1 MKLNFT
7 TPLLEVTG
15 EPQIEGLKLNTLLAG
30 YLVSSNSK
38 TDAIK
43 FYEWGKKLHK
53 GEELDLDKQD
63 QKLLNDFISNH
74 DGIITLVRAQ
84 LLEVFDKK
92 EN

>member
-7 TPLLEVTG
+7 TALLEITG
-15 EPQIEGLKLNTLLAG
+15 EPQNEGLKLNTILAG
-30 YLVSSNSK
+30 YLANSNSK

-43 FYEWGKKLHK
+43 FYEWGKKLYK

-63 QKLLNDFISNH
+63 QKLLTDFISNH